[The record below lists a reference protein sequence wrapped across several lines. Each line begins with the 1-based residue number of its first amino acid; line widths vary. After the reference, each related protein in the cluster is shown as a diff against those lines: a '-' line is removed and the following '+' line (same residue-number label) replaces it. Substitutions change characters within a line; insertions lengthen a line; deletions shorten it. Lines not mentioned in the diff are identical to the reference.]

1 MADVNVGI
9 ITTLWSIQPLAAAA
23 LDYLINN
30 EKFTIYHLI
39 GIIMVIAS
47 GLCISFSKQA
57 DPLAEPIGQSF
68 SRFGPAQINELPDE
82 RVPKW
87 VAVLF
92 GLLTPCLFVAS
103 GLWIKHLTAPHVGF
117 DSLSVSFFS

>member
-1 MADVNVGI
+1 MYYSHMADVNVGI

-30 EKFTIYHLI
+30 EKFTIYHLV

-57 DPLAEPIGQSF
+57 DPLA
-68 SRFGPAQINELPDE
+68 
-82 RVPKW
+82 
-87 VAVLF
+87 
-92 GLLTPCLFVAS
+92 
-103 GLWIKHLTAPHVGF
+103 
-117 DSLSVSFFS
+117 